1 MDSHFK
7 IVSHDNNCTNTA
19 IQIGNDVQRLSK
31 QLLESCGVNV
41 NLCLHCGSCSSG
53 CPFTEAMDLLPN
65 HVLRLVQLNM
75 EEKALQCATIWTC
88 VACNTCSMQC
98 PMAIDIPA
106 MMDALRQISIEQD
119 VKIAEPDV
127 LAFHREV
134 LNSIEKYGR
143 THKVEIMLRFKLK
156 TRNYFSDLQTGVRM
170 LAKRKLDLSPSK
182 VKNIAEVNNI
192 FKTNRNL

>member
-1 MDSHFK
+1 
-7 IVSHDNNCTNTA
+7 
-19 IQIGNDVQRLSK
+19 
-31 QLLESCGVNV
+31 
-41 NLCLHCGSCSSG
+41 
-53 CPFTEAMDLLPN
+53 
-65 HVLRLVQLNM
+65 
-75 EEKALQCATIWTC
+75 
-88 VACNTCSMQC
+88 
-98 PMAIDIPA
+98 MAIDIPA

-182 VKNIAEVNNI
+182 VKNIAEVKSI

>member
-1 MDSHFK
+1 M
-7 IVSHDNNCTNTA
+7 ISHDKNCTNTA

-31 QLLESCGVNV
+31 QLLNSCGVNV
-41 NLCLHCGSCSSG
+41 NLCLHCVSCSSG

-65 HVLRLVQLNM
+65 QVLRLVQLNM
-75 EEKALQCATIWTC
+75 EEEALQCSTIWTC

-106 MMDALRQISIEQD
+106 MMDALRQISIEKD

-156 TRNYFSDLQTGVRM
+156 TRHYFRDLQTGVRM

-182 VKNIAEVNNI
+182 VKNIAEVKSI

>member
-1 MDSHFK
+1 M
-7 IVSHDNNCTNTA
+7 ISHDKNSTNTP

-31 QLLESCGVNV
+31 QLLNSCGVNV
-41 NLCLHCGSCSSG
+41 NLCLHCLSCSIG

-65 HVLRLVQLNM
+65 RVLRLVQLNM
-75 EEKALQCATIWTC
+75 EEAALQCSTIWTC

-106 MMDALRQISIEQD
+106 IMDALRQISIEQG

-156 TRNYFSDLQTGVRM
+156 TRHYFSDLQTGMRM

-182 VKNIAEVNNI
+182 VNNIAEVKSI